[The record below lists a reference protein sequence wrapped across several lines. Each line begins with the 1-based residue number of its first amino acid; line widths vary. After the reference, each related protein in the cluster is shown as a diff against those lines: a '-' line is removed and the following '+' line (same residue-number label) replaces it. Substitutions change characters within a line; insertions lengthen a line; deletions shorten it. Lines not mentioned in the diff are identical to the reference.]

1 MKYSNSRVSP
11 RKTTNRHITHKDK
24 FLQIFYL
31 SLIRSTFWHKKT
43 GCITRIHPV
52 FELLQA
58 RGEVVIN
65 VLFVNTGTVY
75 VTLIFRFVVNANTF
89 SFVTIVV
96 TTRDT
101 IDAEVVKTN
110 VL

>member
-1 MKYSNSRVSP
+1 MLDCNLHQVY
-11 RKTTNRHITHKDK
+11 KDK
-24 FLQIFYL
+24 ILHTYISLVL
-31 SLIRSTFWHKKT
+31 SLLLAASTIWAQKT
-43 GCITRIHPV
+43 GCITKIHPV
-52 FELLQA
+52 FELSQA
-58 RGEVVIN
+58 RGEVV

-75 VTLIFRFVVNANTF
+75 VTLVFRFVVNANTF

-101 IDAEVVKTN
+101 INAEVVKTN

>member
-1 MKYSNSRVSP
+1 MKYSNNRNLTDKSAHRYQAHKH
-11 RKTTNRHITHKDK
+11 KTLHM
-24 FLQIFYL
+24 LYL
-31 SLIRSTFWHKKT
+31 SLIRSTFRHKKT
-43 GCITRIHPV
+43 GCITKIHPV
-52 FELLQA
+52 FELLQT
-58 RGEVVIN
+58 RREVV

-75 VTLIFRFVVNANTF
+75 VTLVFRFVVNANTF

-101 IDAEVVKTN
+101 INAEVVKTN

>member
-1 MKYSNSRVSP
+1 MCKRI
-11 RKTTNRHITHKDK
+11 NRHQVHKDK
-24 FLQIFYL
+24 TFHMLYL
-31 SLIRSTFWHKKT
+31 LLILSTFWHKKT
-43 GCITRIHPV
+43 GCITKIHPV
-52 FELLQA
+52 FELSQA
-58 RGEVVIN
+58 RREVV
-65 VLFVNTGTVY
+65 VLFVNTGAVY

-101 IDAEVVKTN
+101 INAEVVKTN